1 MGIFEEIFAR
11 VIDDLPPIKIID
23 ILDKASNSEFSSA
36 GKEIAKG
43 VGITETT
50 AYLKEHIQEH
60 LRSDK

>member
-1 MGIFEEIFAR
+1 MGIFEELFAR
-11 VIDDLPPIKIID
+11 VIDDLPPTRIID
-23 ILDKASNSEFSSA
+23 ILDKASNSEFVSA

-50 AYLKEHIQEH
+50 DYLKEH

>member
-1 MGIFEEIFAR
+1 MGIFEELFGR
-11 VIDDLPPIKIID
+11 VINDLPPTRIFD
-23 ILDKASNSEFSSA
+23 ILEKASNSEFSSA